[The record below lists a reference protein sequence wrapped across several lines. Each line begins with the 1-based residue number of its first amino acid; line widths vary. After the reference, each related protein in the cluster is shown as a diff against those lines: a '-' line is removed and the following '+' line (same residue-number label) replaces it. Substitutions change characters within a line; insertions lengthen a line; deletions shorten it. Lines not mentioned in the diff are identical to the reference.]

1 MQRLSNLLLKCD
13 TANFSKDKE
22 QLFKQRAK
30 ENRSKINSESN
41 DISNQ
46 KSTYPHQK
54 EFLAQTN
61 SANITNLG
69 KSFDF
74 TSNGL
79 GKSNNGKLK
88 DKQKRRFKSMDLDG
102 QNNNHRSNPEIVTSS
117 EQKSSKGNSKSGSK
131 SGSKSSLFSKTFLGG
146 SKNTSNNY
154 NNNNPPHN
162 TSSKSQSSNLL
173 HDIQN
178 PSKNNKKISIE
189 YTSVVD
195 FTTRNSEIDVGFD
208 ENLVLKSK
216 AESNLSKD
224 SSKVIDEKEK
234 ELVKKKTSYA
244 KNTFG
249 NLKKEDLDHYE
260 DICETQ
266 GLGTFCG
273 PSGLNKDYWF
283 GLVMRK
289 YKDYAKEPRVH
300 KNKMTATHSLHI

>member
-1 MQRLSNLLLKCD
+1 
-13 TANFSKDKE
+13 
-22 QLFKQRAK
+22 
-30 ENRSKINSESN
+30 
-41 DISNQ
+41 
-46 KSTYPHQK
+46 
-54 EFLAQTN
+54 
-61 SANITNLG
+61 
-69 KSFDF
+69 
-74 TSNGL
+74 
-79 GKSNNGKLK
+79 
-88 DKQKRRFKSMDLDG
+88 MDLDG

-146 SKNTSNNY
+146 SKNASNNY

-178 PSKNNKKISIE
+178 PSKNINKKISIE

-195 FTTRNSEIDVGFD
+195 FTTRNSEIDVSFD
-208 ENLVLKSK
+208 ENLALKSK
-216 AESNLSKD
+216 AECNLSKD